1 MKVLDRD
8 YIRLRCQLGMMSAF
22 LCPYVG
28 TTVGLQPDRRKQL
41 TTDQKFRTVY
51 VLFYKLIERDHF
63 MNEWVVRYD
72 PPYCHVELAFEDN
85 MCSSI
90 HFRGTVFF
98 SKRSLLADRYDIVT
112 LSVSS
117 EQYTRMVEVCAER
130 AALGIPFSLVRM
142 LRCSANARS
151 VNCLPAFFMLRC
163 ILPAFVSARGNPS
176 PRDGTFCSEHVTEVL
191 QFGGVLAFDIDA
203 ATITPSMLS
212 RILARHGCAIVGTP
226 YSRQAQLRNHPNV
239 VI

>member
-1 MKVLDRD
+1 
-8 YIRLRCQLGMMSAF
+8 MSAF
-22 LCPYVG
+22 LCPFVAGSVG
-28 TTVGLQPDRRKQL
+28 FRS
-41 TTDQKFRTVY
+41 DQKTQPTHTSNFRTIY
-51 VLFYKLIERDHF
+51 VLFYRLLERDHF

-112 LSVSS
+112 LSVSN
-117 EQYTRMVEVCAER
+117 EQYTRMVEACAER
-130 AALGIPFSLVRM
+130 AALHIPFSLARM

-151 VNCLPAFFMLRC
+151 ASCLPAFFVLRY
-163 ILPAFVSARGNPS
+163 IIPAFVSTGSGPS
-176 PRDGTFCSEHVTEVL
+176 PREGTFCSEHVTEVL
-191 QFGGVLAFDIDA
+191 QFGQVLALDIDA
-203 ATITPSMLS
+203 AAVTPSMLS

-226 YSRQAQLRNHPNV
+226 HTRQAQLRNQASV
-239 VI
+239 MI